1 MEEEID
7 KLLKCG
13 RRTEA
18 ISMLDEYLKSH
29 VDETLL
35 FQLGEL
41 LYAEGRTTDALNKFN
56 AVVRLNPENK
66 KAGNYVSMIRNILD
80 YYNKELLNP

>member
-13 RRTEA
+13 RRLEA

-56 AVVRLNPENK
+56 AVVRLNPENQ
-66 KAGNYVSMIRNILD
+66 KAVNYVSMIRNILD
-80 YYNKELLNP
+80 YYNKESLNP